1 MTYQRIS
8 AEKFSADGISEK
20 AERKP
25 ETERKNEAEKTV
37 NIQEIE
43 ADGAVDGQ
51 NMSEYHR
58 PEIVFANREYSERR
72 STKTSFSAVR
82 IAAVI
87 ALCFASFILGCSVT
101 DDRISETLMKIA
113 AASLGNISEY
123 SAEKSDYSEY
133 YGGTAVP
140 PADEVGYTV
149 GTDENFYANGEF
161 TYISKENSADYVPAE
176 VEAGSETSG
185 KVGADGEIL
194 FAVIGEDMSCADVTS
209 LSNQTSEKPDT
220 AKLLEKTPSALEN
233 LEINPDEPLVLIIHT
248 HGTECYNSYPG
259 GKYMSE
265 QTPSRSGDTDE
276 NVVSIGSKI
285 AEILNG
291 FGIPT
296 VHSEKMCDSESFVKA
311 YSVSAQEAKSYI
323 ERYPSIKF
331 VIDLH
336 RDAIELA
343 DGSRK
348 KPVFEAFGESTAQL
362 MFVVGTDEAGANHP
376 NWEENLSLA
385 LNVQKEISKDVPGL
399 FRRINLRSASFN
411 QQISPGYMLLECGSA
426 ANTKEEAENAAEI
439 FATGLAR
446 VIKNAR
452 K

>member
-8 AEKFSADGISEK
+8 AEKYSADGISAN
-20 AERKP
+20 AERKNTD
-25 ETERKNEAEKTV
+25 ESQTAIK
-37 NIQEIE
+37 EIE
-43 ADGAVDGQ
+43 ANGAFAEPNEG
-51 NMSEYHR
+51 EYHR
-58 PEIVFANREYSERR
+58 PEIVFAKRDISERTN
-72 STKTSFSAVR
+72 TKKPFSAGR
-82 IAAVI
+82 ILAAA

-101 DDRISETLMKIA
+101 DDKVSEIIIKIA
-113 AASLGNISEY
+113 AASLGNLQES
-123 SAEKSDYSEY
+123 SAEELYSVQSY
-133 YGGTAVP
+133 RKGLFP
-140 PADEVGYTV
+140 PADGGAEAENAVGNPET
-149 GTDENFYANGEF
+149 TLSDGEY
-161 TYISKENSADYVPAE
+161 TYISSENSAGYIPQE
-176 VEAGSETSG
+176 VETGSEAYG
-185 KVGADGEIL
+185 RVGADGEIL
-194 FAVIGEDMSCADVTS
+194 YTVTGEDMSCADVTS
-209 LSNQTSEKPDT
+209 LSNQTSKKPDT
-220 AKLLEKTPSALEN
+220 EYLLGKTPSALEN
-233 LEINPDEPLVLIIHT
+233 LEINPEEPLVLIIHT

-259 GKYMSE
+259 GGYTSDKIPVRCS
-265 QTPSRSGDTDE
+265 DTAE
-276 NVVSIGSKI
+276 NVVSIGTKI
-285 AEILNG
+285 AGILND

-296 VHSEKMCDSESFVKA
+296 VHSEKMCDSESFVRA
-311 YSVSAQEAKSYI
+311 YSVSAQEAKSWL

-343 DGSRK
+343 DGRRK

-385 LNVQKEISKDVPGL
+385 LNVQNEIAEDVPGL

-411 QQISPGYMLLECGSA
+411 QQISPGYMLLECGAA

-452 K
+452 T